1 MARKKATPVEEPE
14 QSGEDAFLEQTGET
28 AEGVAGA
35 ENSGEEMGADSTEAP
50 GEGSVE
56 QPGPESMTPPPEEG
70 EATMPSDE
78 TPPEDAGSTAPPAE
92 VPEEEPPGEGPHET
106 VEPGEAPPPGG
117 EEAEWPPAEGS
128 AWPELTGDGGAET
141 ESHGP
146 CEVVSVD
153 LSAPVDASAVGAA
166 SPAEGEGEL
175 PGDPAGGE
183 LPPRSGVEPHAE
195 EIPPAPGDTPPEPT
209 DRQKFYGLKF
219 NRLDR
224 DLTPDERQEWNSI
237 YASYR
242 GRSALT
248 GTIIGI
254 DPYSVRVRNP
264 ETGEMEKQTMYCAIV
279 VPYRV
284 RIVIP
289 ATEMWEQGRER
300 PEFVMQNM
308 VGSSIDFIII
318 KVDRES
324 GFAIG
329 SRRLALRARRYYFA
343 HRPNLN
349 AIGTRLKCRVM
360 AVGPRRCLVEFYGHD
375 INLTQREIRYTSI
388 PDLRDEYHPGQEL
401 ECIVKV
407 YDPDTDRV
415 EISVKETESNPYDG
429 AEQRHPIGSRR
440 QAMIAGKYGGGV
452 FCNLPDGT
460 VCMCNYSYQHEDS
473 DFLVGDTVILVVQRY
488 AEEKKQMYGKI
499 LSKW

>member
-1 MARKKATPVEEPE
+1 MVVDATTNDPRRTMNDMEALMGTNRKKRLAVLAGVLVLLYLILWKVILPAGLERAIPLVEDTA
-14 QSGEDAFLEQTGET
+14 GEYLNGQLQMET
-28 AEGVAGA
+28 MEVGPDLTFTAR
-35 ENSGEEMGADSTEAP
+35 NLRLADQ
-50 GEGSVE
+50 GGKLV
-56 QPGPESMTPPPEEG
+56 
-70 EATMPSDE
+70 
-78 TPPEDAGSTAPPAE
+78 AE
-92 VPEEEPPGEGPHET
+92 VPALSLHLDPLKLLTGSGTLGMVSRITLEGP
-106 VEPGEAPPPGG
+106 
-117 EEAEWPPAEGS
+117 
-128 AWPELTGDGGAET
+128 
-141 ESHGP
+141 
-146 CEVVSVD
+146 
-153 LSAPVDASAVGAA
+153 
-166 SPAEGEGEL
+166 
-175 PGDPAGGE
+175 
-183 LPPRSGVEPHAE
+183 
-195 EIPPAPGDTPPEPT
+195 
-209 DRQKFYGLKF
+209 
-219 NRLDR
+219 RLF
-224 DLTPDERQEWNSI
+224 LVQDERQEWNSI

>member
-166 SPAEGEGEL
+166 SPAEGEGDL

-264 ETGEMEKQTMYCAIV
+264 ETGK
-279 VPYRV
+279 
-284 RIVIP
+284 
-289 ATEMWEQGRER
+289 WKSR
-300 PEFVMQNM
+300 PCTAPLWCPT
-308 VGSSIDFIII
+308 GSAS
-318 KVDRES
+318 
-324 GFAIG
+324 
-329 SRRLALRARRYYFA
+329 
-343 HRPNLN
+343 
-349 AIGTRLKCRVM
+349 
-360 AVGPRRCLVEFYGHD
+360 
-375 INLTQREIRYTSI
+375 
-388 PDLRDEYHPGQEL
+388 
-401 ECIVKV
+401 
-407 YDPDTDRV
+407 
-415 EISVKETESNPYDG
+415 
-429 AEQRHPIGSRR
+429 
-440 QAMIAGKYGGGV
+440 
-452 FCNLPDGT
+452 
-460 VCMCNYSYQHEDS
+460 
-473 DFLVGDTVILVVQRY
+473 
-488 AEEKKQMYGKI
+488 
-499 LSKW
+499 